1 MTIKT
6 RAPVKSAKPA
16 AKASTKPVAKV
27 ASRPVKK
34 VATPSRSTVSGAKS
48 GKQDDLL
55 ELADQQVSEVIQA
68 QDAQVPTEGQS
79 ITGRGVFAVRTLG
92 NAVSVESAF
101 LVQDGNILRLPAVFP
116 NREYAMAQV
125 DELRQILNQHFDELD
140 ANS

>member
-6 RAPVKSAKPA
+6 RTPVKSAKPA
-16 AKASTKPVAKV
+16 ATPSPKPAAKV
-27 ASRPVKK
+27 ASKSVKK

-48 GKQDDLL
+48 GKQEDLL
-55 ELADQQVSEVIQA
+55 ELADQEVSEVIQA
-68 QDAQVPTEGQS
+68 QDAQAPAEGQS

-101 LVQDGNILRLPAVFP
+101 LVEDGNILRLPAVFP

>member
-6 RAPVKSAKPA
+6 RTPVKSAKPA
-16 AKASTKPVAKV
+16 TKV
-27 ASRPVKK
+27 AAKSVKK

-48 GKQDDLL
+48 GKQEDLL

-68 QDAQVPTEGQS
+68 QDAQAPAEGQS

-101 LVQDGNILRLPAVFP
+101 LVEDGNILRLPAVFP

-140 ANS
+140 ANN